1 MLEEISKDPQAL
13 GNVVGA
19 IIGVAGLFVGTFITI
34 MTSFIVRSMDISRE
48 ERKADADLQRAKKEK
63 EFALKQEIYSVFIS
77 ELASLENFI
86 SKKTAPSS
94 LNNLENFDNEWTRVE
109 IKVDLV
115 ASAKVFDLKELLQEE
130 LMSLAKQK
138 FTQKDPSKEISLTA
152 NYLKNRTA
160 LLEAIRE
167 DIEISPK

>member
-13 GNVVGA
+13 GNVIGA

-34 MTSFIVRSMDISRE
+34 LTSFIVRSMDISRE

-63 EFALKQEIYSVFIS
+63 EFTLKQEIYSVFIS

-86 SKKTAPSS
+86 SKKTAIGN

-115 ASAKVFDLKELLQEE
+115 ASAKIIDLKELLQEE
-130 LMSLAKQK
+130 LMNLAKQK
-138 FTQKDPSKEISLTA
+138 FTQKDSSKEISLTE

-160 LLEAIRE
+160 LLEAIRA